1 MAMHIYCYNIF
12 EEKQVT
18 VEGGKQ
24 IFFTVRFLGEYAFGF
39 TWPNFS
45 PDVINGNDLPVR
57 NNVKNLD
64 FAISANLKCN
74 GNILEYEE
82 SRYAELL

>member
-1 MAMHIYCYNIF
+1 MAMHIYFYNIF

-24 IFFTVRFLGEYAFGF
+24 SFFTVRFLGEYALGF

-45 PDVINGNDLPVR
+45 PVVINGNDLPVR
-57 NNVKNLD
+57 NNVKILD
-64 FAISANLKCN
+64 FTIFANLKWN
-74 GNILEYEE
+74 ENILE
-82 SRYAELL
+82 